1 MPLVGRLDELPWV
14 GAVAPYRRRDDRA
27 PNGAHAAL
35 VRLGALALD
44 AFPATV
50 LPNPLIH
57 ELDALA
63 TAAALDLPWVEE
75 LAADIFMGAF
85 SAKFPAAA
93 KIAGPGGCGTARMPT
108 GWRRSRADSASSAC
122 AVRPPAPASPRS

>member
-57 ELDALA
+57 ELDAPGHGRRPRPAVGRGTRRRHLHGHLLREVPGCREDRRPWRMRHCPDAYRLA
-63 TAAALDLPWVEE
+63 
-75 LAADIFMGAF
+75 
-85 SAKFPAAA
+85 S
-93 KIAGPGGCGTARMPT
+93 IAR
-108 GWRRSRADSASSAC
+108 
-122 AVRPPAPASPRS
+122 